1 MNHLLKLCLFA
12 TGCAGIVAEF
22 VLCTLASYFLGN
34 ATLQWTLLM
43 SLMLFAMGLGSRLS
57 RSFST
62 NLLDTFTLLEFSLSV
77 LCASAAVASY
87 VASPFFNNV
96 GFVIYPLAA
105 VIGLLIG
112 MEIPLIT
119 RVNADYEELRVNIS
133 SVLEKDYYGALVGGL
148 IFAFVALPYL
158 GLTYTPVALGTVNF
172 AVASVF
178 VVRFRSLLARPRLMS
193 GLWAGVSLGLVGLA
207 FGAQPIVLF
216 GEQTLYK
223 DTVVLV
229 KQTPYQRLVM
239 TRWREDYWLYINGNQ
254 QFSSYDEE
262 RYHEPLVH
270 PALSLVGNRWTM
282 ANTAAD
288 RDQRSP
294 VGREV
299 LILGGGD
306 GLAAREVLKHPDVTH
321 LTLVDLDP
329 AMTEL
334 ASSHPVLVRLNDN
347 ALDDPRVEIV
357 HADAFA
363 FLRATERLFDVII
376 VDLPDPNSVALTR
389 LYSLNFYR
397 LCKKQLKWGGVVVTQ
412 ATSPFFTR
420 RAFVCIDK
428 TLGAAGLSTLA
439 YHTHIPTMGEWGFV
453 LGVDADLLDDKALKE
468 TVTGL
473 TFDEIETRFLNREAM
488 LSMAH
493 FGKGMFDDR
502 AQIKVNEESRP
513 VLHEYYRR
521 GRWEVY

>member
-133 SVLEKDYYGALVGGL
+133 SVLEKDYYGALAGGL

-282 ANTAAD
+282 ASPTPD

-294 VGREV
+294 VGHEV

-306 GLAAREVLKHPDVTH
+306 GLAAREVLKHPGVTH

-334 ASSHPVLVRLNDN
+334 ASSHPVLVQLNDN

-363 FLRATERLFDVII
+363 FLRTTERLFDVII
-376 VDLPDPNSVALTR
+376 VDLPDPDSVALAR

-397 LCKKQLKWGGVVVTQ
+397 LCKKQLKRGGVVATQ

-453 LGVDADLLDDKALKE
+453 LGVDASLLDDKALKE
-468 TVTGL
+468 TVTSL
-473 TFDEIETRFLNREAM
+473 SFDGIETRFLNRDAM
-488 LSMAH
+488 LSMAY

-502 AQIKVNEESRP
+502 EHIAVNEESRP

>member
-1 MNHLLKLCLFA
+1 MSSLLKLCLFT

-57 RSFST
+57 RSFSSD
-62 NLLDTFTLLEFSLSV
+62 LLDTFIALEFGLSV
-77 LCASAAVASY
+77 LCASAAAASY
-87 VASPFFNNV
+87 AMSAFVNNV
-96 GFVIYPLAA
+96 GVVIYPLAIA
-105 VIGLLIG
+105 IGLLIG

-119 RVNADYEELRVNIS
+119 RVNAGYEELRVNIS

-148 IFAFVALPYL
+148 VFAFVALPYL

-172 AVASVF
+172 VVASVF
-178 VVRFRSLLARPRLMS
+178 VFRFRSVLARPRLMS
-193 GLWAGVSLGLVGLA
+193 GLWVGVSIGLFILA
-207 FGAQPIVLF
+207 VWAKPIVLF

-223 DTVVLV
+223 DTVIFV
-229 KQTPYQRLVM
+229 KQTPYQRLIM
-239 TRWREDYWLYINGNQ
+239 TRWRDDYWLYINGNQ

-270 PALSLVGNRWTM
+270 PALSLVGKRWTM
-282 ANTAAD
+282 MTTPSE
-288 RDQRSP
+288 RDYRSP
-294 VGREV
+294 FQQEI

-306 GLAAREVLKHPDVTH
+306 GLAAREVLKYPAVTH
-321 LTLVDLDP
+321 LTVVDLDP

-334 ASSHPVLVRLNDN
+334 ASSHPVLVQLNEN
-347 ALDDPRVEIV
+347 ALKDPRVEIV

-363 FLRATERLFDVII
+363 FLQTSGRLFDVII
-376 VDLPDPNSVALTR
+376 VDLPDPNSVALAR

-397 LCKKQLKWGGVVVTQ
+397 LCKKHLKRGGVVVTQ

-420 RAFVCIDK
+420 KAFVCIYK
-428 TLGAAGLSTLA
+428 TLQAAGLSPLA
-439 YHTHIPTMGEWGFV
+439 YHNHIPTMGEWGFV
-453 LGVDADLLDDKALKE
+453 LGVDAGLMEQQALKE
-468 TVTGL
+468 TIVGL
-473 TFDEIETRFLNREAM
+473 SFDRIETRFLNQDAM
-488 LSMAH
+488 MSMTH
-493 FGKGMFDDR
+493 FGKGIFDDS
-502 AQIKVNEESRP
+502 AQIEVNDELQP
-513 VLHEYYRR
+513 ILHEYYRR

>member
-1 MNHLLKLCLFA
+1 MNRILKLCLFA
-12 TGCAGIVAEF
+12 TGCAGLVAEF

-43 SLMLFAMGLGSRLS
+43 SLMLFAMGVGSRLS
-57 RSFST
+57 RSFRSD
-62 NLLDTFTLLEFSLSV
+62 LLDTFTLLEFGLSV
-77 LCASAAVASY
+77 LCASAAAASY
-87 VASPFFNNV
+87 AASAFVNNV
-96 GFVIYPLAA
+96 GVVIYPLAMA
-105 VIGLLIG
+105 IGVLIG

-119 RVNADYEELRVNIS
+119 RVNAGYEELRVNIS
-133 SVLEKDYYGALVGGL
+133 SVLEKDYYGALAGGL
-148 IFAFVALPYL
+148 VFAFVALPYL
-158 GLTYTPVALGTVNF
+158 GLSYTPVALGAVNF

-178 VVRFRSLLARPRLMS
+178 VFRFRPLFSRPRLMS
-193 GLWAGVSLGLVGLA
+193 GLWAGVSVSLVSLA
-207 FGAQPIVLF
+207 VWAEPIVLF

-239 TRWREDYWLYINGNQ
+239 TRWRDDYWLYINGNQ

-270 PALSLVGNRWTM
+270 PALSLAGHR
-282 ANTAAD
+282 
-288 RDQRSP
+288 Q
-294 VGREV
+294 EV

-306 GLAAREVLKHPDVTH
+306 GLAAREVLKYRAVSR

-334 ASSHPVLVRLNDN
+334 AASHPVLVRLNND
-347 ALDDPRVEIV
+347 ALSDPRVEIV

-363 FLRATERLFDVII
+363 FLQTDGRLFDVII
-376 VDLPDPNSVALTR
+376 VDLPDPNSVALAR

-397 LCKKQLKWGGVVVTQ
+397 LCKKQLKRGGVVVTQ

-420 RAFVCIDK
+420 RAFVCIYK
-428 TLGAAGLSTLA
+428 TLQAAGLSPLA
-439 YHTHIPTMGEWGFV
+439 YHNHIPTMGEWGFV
-453 LGVDADLLDDKALKE
+453 LGVDAGLMEQSALKQAI
-468 TVTGL
+468 VGL
-473 TFDEIETRFLNREAM
+473 SFDRVETRFLNQDAM
-488 LSMAH
+488 VSMTH
-493 FGKGMFDDR
+493 FGKGIFDDS
-502 AQIKVNEESRP
+502 AHISVNNESRP
-513 VLHEYYRR
+513 VLHDYYQR

>member
-1 MNHLLKLCLFA
+1 M
-12 TGCAGIVAEF
+12 
-22 VLCTLASYFLGN
+22 
-34 ATLQWTLLM
+34 
-43 SLMLFAMGLGSRLS
+43 
-57 RSFST
+57 
-62 NLLDTFTLLEFSLSV
+62 
-77 LCASAAVASY
+77 
-87 VASPFFNNV
+87 P
-96 GFVIYPLAA
+96 
-105 VIGLLIG
+105 
-112 MEIPLIT
+112 
-119 RVNADYEELRVNIS
+119 
-133 SVLEKDYYGALVGGL
+133 
-148 IFAFVALPYL
+148 
-158 GLTYTPVALGTVNF
+158 
-172 AVASVF
+172 
-178 VVRFRSLLARPRLMS
+178 RP
-193 GLWAGVSLGLVGLA
+193 
-207 FGAQPIVLF
+207 
-216 GEQTLYK
+216 
-223 DTVVLV
+223 
-229 KQTPYQRLVM
+229 
-239 TRWREDYWLYINGNQ
+239 
-254 QFSSYDEE
+254 
-262 RYHEPLVH
+262 
-270 PALSLVGNRWTM
+270 
-282 ANTAAD
+282 AAD
-288 RDQRSP
+288 RDQRLP

-306 GLAAREVLKHPDVTH
+306 GLAAREVLKHPGVTH

-347 ALDDPRVEIV
+347 ALHDPRVEIV

-397 LCKKQLKWGGVVVTQ
+397 LCKKQLKRGGVVVTQ

-473 TFDEIETRFLNREAM
+473 TFDEIETRFLNRDAM